1 MPQVKIP
8 PPYRGTTQGQAV
20 VAVDGRTVRD
30 CLKALAD
37 GYPGLGELLLGPGG
51 EVHRFVTLFVN
62 SDEIDR
68 GALDT
73 PISDGDELEILTA
86 VAGG

>member
-20 VAVDGRTVRD
+20 VAVDGRTIRD

-37 GYPGLGELLLGPGG
+37 EYPGLGELLLGAGG
-51 EVHRFVTLFVN
+51 DPHRFVTLFVN
-62 SDEIDR
+62 ADEIDR

-73 PISDGDELEILTA
+73 PIADGDELEILTA

>member
-8 PPYRGTTQGQAV
+8 PPYRGPTQGQVV
-20 VAVDGRTVRD
+20 VAVEGRTVGD

-37 GYPGLGELLLGPGG
+37 GYPGLGELLLGPRG

-62 SDEIDR
+62 ADEIDR

-73 PISDGDELEILTA
+73 PLADGDELEILTA

>member
-20 VAVDGRTVRD
+20 VAVDGGTVRD

-37 GYPGLGELLLGPGG
+37 GYPGLGELLLDAGG
-51 EVHRFVTLFVN
+51 DVHRFVTLFVN
-62 SDEIDR
+62 ADEIDR

-73 PISDGDELEILTA
+73 PIADGDELEILTA

>member
-8 PPYRGTTQGQAV
+8 PPYRGTTQGQVV
-20 VAVDGRTVRD
+20 VAVDGRTVGD

-62 SDEIDR
+62 ADEIDR

-73 PISDGDELEILTA
+73 LLTDGDELEILTA

>member
-8 PPYRGTTQGQAV
+8 PPYRGTTQGQVV
-20 VAVDGRTVRD
+20 VAVDGRTVGD

-37 GYPGLGELLLGPGG
+37 WYPGLGELLLGPGG

-62 SDEIDR
+62 ADEIDR

-73 PISDGDELEILTA
+73 PLTDGDELEILTA

>member
-8 PPYRGTTQGQAV
+8 PPYRGTTRGQAV

-62 SDEIDR
+62 AGEIDR

-73 PISDGDELEILTA
+73 PIADGDELEILTA